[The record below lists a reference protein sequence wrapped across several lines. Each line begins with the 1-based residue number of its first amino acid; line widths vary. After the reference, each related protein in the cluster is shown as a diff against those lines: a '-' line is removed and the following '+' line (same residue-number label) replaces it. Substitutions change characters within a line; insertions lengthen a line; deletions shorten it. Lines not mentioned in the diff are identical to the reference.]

1 MIYLF
6 NLVGVSRKMNQITK

>member
-6 NLVGVSRKMNQITK
+6 NLFH